1 MAIYAKLPNIKGE
14 VTLIDYPGWVELS
27 SLQFGVTNTA
37 APAGGGSGTGKPS
50 ASDINLTKTLDT
62 VIVPVLRDLL
72 VGATLSPVLIA
83 FTSVDADATTE
94 YLRYTASGVV
104 LTGYSLATG
113 GARPTESLSL
123 HFSKIATTVTHV
135 DSVGNL
141 IKQTVTWDL
150 VAGRVT

>member
-14 VTLIDYPGWVELS
+14 VILTDYPGWVELS

-50 ASDINLTKTLDT
+50 ASDITVTKTLDT
-62 VIVPVLRDLL
+62 VTVPVLRDLL
-72 VGATLSPVLIA
+72 TGATLSPVLIA
-83 FTSVDADATTE
+83 FTTKDASATTE

-113 GARPTESLSL
+113 GDRPSESLSL
-123 HFSKIATTVTHV
+123 RFSKIATTVTHV
-135 DSVGNL
+135 DTVGNL
-141 IKQTVTWDL
+141 VKQTVTWDL